1 MIAGV
6 FLFILVPLV
15 VAVLLSVFQRLHT
28 IAMFIATGVAGALGV
43 AALLLPLDR
52 AVQLGGRQ
60 IALGEPVT
68 LLGRQLAMTSANSV
82 LLGFMFLAAAG
93 SFLVGWRSGAGSLL
107 FPVGMATLGF
117 LSATLVVRPFLYA
130 ALSLTI
136 GSVLATLLFAGH
148 GQTRGASR
156 YLALTTLALPAFM
169 IASWLVDLYAP
180 NPIDTALPRNIM
192 LTLAGGFALLLGV
205 VPFHIWIRPA
215 VEESPPVAVI
225 FVLTVCNSANWFL
238 LLDVLQ
244 EFPWLV
250 TQQDIFRSL
259 QLLGLLTTLA
269 GGVLAYSSHDFAH
282 VLAYGVMA
290 DYGSALLALGTR
302 TPTGLSAVMFATL
315 ARPASL
321 ALLALGLTL
330 ARDRFQ
336 SSRFDKLT
344 GLGWSNPWMAAA
356 LTVGGF
362 SLAGIPPLAGFLGRW
377 SEVRLLATAQPLY
390 VAAVL
395 GATLGVAAGALRGM
409 DFLLQPPLVS
419 AANPAP
425 AAGSRSTREPR
436 LMIVLVVFSV
446 LVGLALAL
454 FPGVIEPYVRTVVS
468 SYTFFS
474 TP

>member
-6 FLFILVPLV
+6 FLFILIPFV
-15 VAVLLSVFQRLHT
+15 VAVLLSVFRRLQT
-28 IAMFIATGVAGALGV
+28 IATFVATGVAGALGV
-43 AALLLPLDR
+43 AALWLPLDQV
-52 AVQLGGRQ
+52 VQLGGRQ
-60 IALGEPVT
+60 IELGEPVT
-68 LLGRQLAMTSANSV
+68 LLGRQLVMTSANSV

-93 SFLVGWRSGAGSLL
+93 LFLVGWRSIDGSLL

-117 LSATLVVRPFLYA
+117 LSAALVVRPFLYA
-130 ALSLTI
+130 ALALTI
-136 GSVLATLLFAGH
+136 GSVLATLLFASH

-169 IASWLVDLYAP
+169 IASWMVDLYAP
-180 NPIDTALPRNIM
+180 NPIDVTLPRNIM
-192 LTLAGGFALLLGV
+192 LALAGGFALLLGV
-205 VPFHIWIRPA
+205 VPFHIWIRPVA
-215 VEESPPVAVI
+215 DESPPVAAI
-225 FVLTVCNSANWFL
+225 FVLSVCNSANWFL
-238 LLDVLQ
+238 LLNVLQ

-250 TQQDIFRSL
+250 TQQDIFRGL

-269 GGVLAYSSHDFAH
+269 GGILAYSSHDFAH

-290 DYGSALLALGTR
+290 DYGSALLTLGTR
-302 TPTGLSAVMFATL
+302 TPAGLSAVMFATL

-377 SEVRLLATAQPLY
+377 SEVRLLAAAQPLY

-409 DFLLQPPLVS
+409 DFLLQPPPAS
-419 AANPAP
+419 ATNPAP
-425 AAGSRSTREPR
+425 AGSQRTQEPR

-446 LVGLALAL
+446 LAGLALAL
-454 FPGVIEPYVRTVVS
+454 FPGAIEPYVRTVVS
-468 SYTFFS
+468 SYTFLS
-474 TP
+474 IP